1 MGKVLLLYLKGIPH
15 APFSFQ
21 TGLFFFSIMGGDR
34 YGLRPGAFLT
44 GQPTPTPTSAGD
56 RDDAGSWLSVHDAT
70 SVRPVI
76 LVHHASA

>member
-21 TGLFFFSIMGGDR
+21 TGQFFFSIMGGDW
-34 YGLRPGAFLT
+34 YGFRSGAFLM

-56 RDDAGSWLSVHDAT
+56 RDDAGLWLSVDDVT
-70 SVRPVI
+70 SVRLVI
-76 LVHHASA
+76 LVHHASG